1 MKLHHTETQVHSSS
15 NVEMSGFKIATSA
28 KAFRIL
34 SSNLYKY
41 KIRAVIRELSCN
53 AVDGHIALAATG
65 VEPSKQFDV
74 TIPTP
79 ITNNFIVRDYGIGM
93 SHDDIMNLYT
103 TYFASTKSNSND
115 FVGALGLGSKSPF
128 SYTDTFTITSWFGGV
143 KRVYTAFIKDGE
155 PNIAMNYEAESDEPT
170 GIEINVPVFDDFD
183 EWSKEAARVYSA
195 FDEYQPNFLNKKI
208 YYTKLIEGVNY
219 NTHYAAG
226 MYANM
231 GGVIY
236 PIPVEFYDKCIVALH
251 AANSM
256 YMLNFKLGE
265 LDITPSREELSLDDD
280 TIAAIRARF
289 VAVDKTDYEKID
301 KILAQDVDVREI
313 YREILADFPAG
324 TWNIISSRVVQGR
337 SLREWY
343 NRYQHSGI
351 TELTIVRYE
360 GDKVSRKKCAKTRW
374 SFSGAIDPTKI
385 TSQHSAPVDIIV
397 DDLENTSSRNRIIMG
412 AIELGL
418 LKEKSTVGFVFKTQ
432 TDADAYRDS
441 WHDAIKPKVV
451 VLSEIKDAA
460 LKAMK
465 STAPRATYTV
475 KRNPTVVIKYDDGV
489 RTEIEMCAKDIR
501 DGKLD
506 APWIEQTKDFI
517 IVGEERLSPV
527 VADTLL
533 KLSKIKC
540 YIIKPLLVK
549 AATAC
554 STKLSSDF
562 IVTLL
567 DNRVI
572 DSYDVARSCPN
583 WLYTMTNR
591 ETKKLNE
598 IGLQIAE
605 KCMISI
611 HHDHSIMGAIRTL
624 QYSKSDLIRNAYDE
638 YKKRLDLVL
647 VSTNTVYND
656 VHTQNALVIHAIQT
670 RYMCSPVQE
679 AEIADMFVIPQ

>member
-65 VEPSKQFDV
+65 VYTPKNFDI
-74 TIPTP
+74 TLPTP

-93 SHDDIMNLYT
+93 SHNDIMNLYT
-103 TYFASTKSNSND
+103 TYFASTKSNSNE

-128 SYTDTFTITSWFGGV
+128 SYTDTFTITSWFNGE

-155 PNIAMNYEAESDEPT
+155 PNIALNYEAESDEPT

-183 EWSKEAARVYSA
+183 EWSNEATRVYSA
-195 FDEYQPNFLNKKI
+195 FDEYEPNFLNKKI
-208 YYTKLIEGVNY
+208 YYTKLVEGVNY
-219 NTHYAAG
+219 NSKYAAG

-256 YMLNFKLGE
+256 YVLNFKLGE

-280 TIAAIRARF
+280 TIATIRARF
-289 VAVDKTDYEKID
+289 TAVDKTDYEKID
-301 KILAQDVDVREI
+301 KILAQDIDVREI

-324 TWNIISSRVVQGR
+324 TWNLISSNVVQGR
-337 SLREWY
+337 TLRDWY
-343 NRYQHSGI
+343 NSYQHSGI
-351 TELTIVRYE
+351 TELTLVRYE
-360 GDKVSRKKCAKTRW
+360 GDKVSRKKCVKTRW

-385 TSQHSAPVDIIV
+385 TSQHSTPVDIIV
-397 DDLENTSSRNRIIMG
+397 DDLETTSSRNRIIMG

-432 TDADAYRDS
+432 DDADKYRNC
-441 WHDAIKPKVV
+441 WHDAIKPNVV
-451 VLSEIKDAA
+451 VLSKIKDDA

-465 STAPRATYTV
+465 SSAPRAAYTV
-475 KRNPTVVIKYDDGV
+475 NRKPSFVIKYDNGV
-489 RTEIEMCAKDIR
+489 CTEIEMCAKDIR

-506 APWIEQTKDFI
+506 APWIEQTKDFMYI
-517 IVGEERLSPV
+517 GEERLGLNV
-527 VADTLL
+527 CDTIL

-540 YIIKPLLVK
+540 YIVKPQMAK
-549 AATAC
+549 AATDC
-554 STKLSSDF
+554 GTKLSSDF
-562 IVTLL
+562 IAEML

-572 DSYDVARSCPN
+572 DMFDVSRSCPN
-583 WLYTMTNR
+583 WLYTMTTKGNSR
-591 ETKKLNE
+591 LET
-598 IGLQIAE
+598 IAE
-605 KCMISI
+605 NILEKCFINTSS
-611 HHDHSIMGAIRTL
+611 DYSIMNAIKSL
-624 QYSKSDLIRNAYDE
+624 QYSKSDLIKTAYVE
-638 YKKRLDLVL
+638 YKKRLEI
-647 VSTNTVYND
+647 VSISSAAVYNKMYCE
-656 VHTQNALVIHAIQT
+656 NELLIHAIST
-670 RYMCSPVQE
+670 RYLAGATQE
-679 AEIADMFVIPQ
+679 NEIADKFVF